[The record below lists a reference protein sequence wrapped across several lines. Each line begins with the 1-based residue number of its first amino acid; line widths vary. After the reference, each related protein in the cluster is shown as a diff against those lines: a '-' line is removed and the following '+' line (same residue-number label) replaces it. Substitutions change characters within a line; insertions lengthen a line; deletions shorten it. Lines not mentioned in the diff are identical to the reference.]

1 MRSLMQSILRMAL
14 VLAVTYSGRTQIAKE
29 APTDADFK
37 WQPPVI
43 QAPIS
48 LPPSILK
55 EMVATIRVSKI
66 LVVLEET
73 KMADVQRHLGGSFG
87 HRGDGGDSLRWLCY
101 HGADAEGRWALWL
114 ESSAMGGGAVDGFI
128 LQRMDS
134 NARMDGRC
142 GNLQTARVNLPI
154 PLKLGITETNARKIL
169 GPPTLK
175 FRGTLVF
182 HHEHTETF
190 HNQPHTAS
198 NTVYLVLR
206 RGVVWAIRA
215 DKDTTS

>member
-1 MRSLMQSILRMAL
+1 MQSILRMAL
-14 VLAVTYSGRTQIAKE
+14 VLAVTYTGRTQIAKE

-43 QAPIS
+43 QAPIP
-48 LPPSILK
+48 LPPSTLK
-55 EMVATIRVSKI
+55 EMVTTLRVSKI

-73 KMADVQRHLGGSFG
+73 KMADVKKRLGGSFG
-87 HRGDGGDSLRWLCY
+87 RRGDAASYVEWLCY
-101 HGADAEGRWALWL
+101 YGANADGRWVLWL
-114 ESSAMGGGAVDGFI
+114 ESSETVAGTVDGFI
-128 LQRMDS
+128 LQRLDS
-134 NARMDGRC
+134 DARMDGRC
-142 GNLQTARVNLPI
+142 GNLQAGGVELPI
-154 PLKLGITETNARKIL
+154 ALKLGITETRARKIL

-182 HHEHTETF
+182 HHEHTEIF